1 MTNLFHENEEQD
13 LTVNIEENNYTD
25 IEDLNEEYIDN
36 ESAFNDSEKDL
47 FDEDYDL
54 EPGVDRSPD
63 VTKQYFQEMGA
74 ISVITR
80 ELEIANSKGI
90 EEYRNKVV
98 NAILKLKPTYKA
110 IVEQYEQEQKSNNIE
125 VGVLSKTVYRNITE
139 EDIIRITELEEFTQ
153 EKNMSLEDD
162 RDSSAP
168 EVLELIEEI
177 KAYNSFLENNKF
189 YYNKSLAQKIVE
201 FNLNY
206 TDFVEGFVMELNK
219 INEQITKLIKESFR
233 SGIKET
239 KSMVRDFLSKEFE
252 ENFRKKE
259 WYQKN
264 VNDFKIDKYEKILRS
279 RDSEV
284 RVKNLCY
291 DMIIES
297 KILEIEKSFITN
309 FYRKYNDEQWYST
322 FMRNDYHLNLYIKNK
337 KIIEEII
344 SSFDISLFDLRQIM
358 LDINKNMKHLITAR
372 NKMVEGN
379 LRLVV
384 SIAKKYSSKG
394 LSLNDLIQ
402 EGNCGLIK
410 AVAKFEYRRG
420 FKFSTYATWW
430 IKQSISRAIADQGR
444 TIRVP
449 VHMNE
454 CSNQIKKFS
463 AEFLQVNA
471 REPLPEEISEALNIP
486 LGKVKKAI
494 NMVKDPISIETN
506 INSEDDDSTL
516 ADFIEDSPLN
526 TPVEKLSMDDLKNK
540 LTELIDNNLNERE
553 KQIIQKRFGFNM
565 TYDYT
570 LEEVGN
576 DFQVT
581 RERIRQIEGKALKKI
596 QIADTEG
603 VLVLFLSRFKY

>member
-1 MTNLFHENEEQD
+1 MSNFFEDSEEQE
-13 LTVNIEENNYTD
+13 LTVNVEDNYPDIDENNNDY
-25 IEDLNEEYIDN
+25 IEV
-36 ESAFNDSEKDL
+36 DSDYKDVEKDL
-47 FDEDYDL
+47 FDDEYEI
-54 EPGVDRSPD
+54 EPGVDKAPD

-74 ISVITR
+74 INVITR
-80 ELEIANSKGI
+80 ELEISNSKGI
-90 EEYRNKVV
+90 EEYRNRVI
-98 NAILKLKPTYKA
+98 NSILRLKPTYKA
-110 IVEQYEQEQKSNNIE
+110 IVEQYYQEQNSNNID

-139 EDIIRITELEEFTQ
+139 EDIIRINELEEFTQ

-168 EVLELIEEI
+168 EVLELINEI
-177 KAYNSFLENNKF
+177 ERYNESLENNKF
-189 YYNKSLAQKIVE
+189 YFNRELADKIIS

-206 TDFVEGFVMELNK
+206 TDFVEGFVLQLNK
-219 INEQITKLIKESFR
+219 INENITKLIKESFR

-239 KSMVRDFLSKEFE
+239 KSMVRDLLSKEFE
-252 ENFRKKE
+252 GNFKNKE
-259 WYQKN
+259 WYEKN
-264 VNDFKIDKYEKILRS
+264 VNYLKIDKYEKILKS
-279 RDSEV
+279 RDGEV
-284 RVKNLCY
+284 RIKNLCY
-291 DMIIES
+291 DLILES
-297 KILEIEKSFITN
+297 KILEIQNSFTTN
-309 FYRKYNDEQWYST
+309 FYRRYNDEKWYST
-322 FMRNDYHLNLYIKNK
+322 FMQNDYHLNQYIKNK
-337 KIIEEII
+337 KIIEDLIKD
-344 SSFDISLFDLRQIM
+344 FDIQLFELRQIM
-358 LDINKNMKHLITAR
+358 LDINKNMKHLITSR
-372 NKMVEGN
+372 NNMVEGN

-463 AEFLQVNA
+463 AEFLQIHS
-471 REPLPEEISEALNIP
+471 REPLPEEVSEALNIA

-526 TPVEKLSMDDLKNK
+526 TPVEKLSMDDLRNK
-540 LTELIDNNLNERE
+540 LTELIDNNLNDRE

-596 QIADTEG
+596 QNADTEG
-603 VLVLFLSRFKY
+603 VLILFLSRFKY

>member
-1 MTNLFHENEEQD
+1 MSNFFEDSEEQE
-13 LTVNIEENNYTD
+13 LTVNVEDNYPDIDEHNNDYIEV
-25 IEDLNEEYIDN
+25 
-36 ESAFNDSEKDL
+36 DSDYKDVEKDL
-47 FDEDYDL
+47 FDDEYEI
-54 EPGVDRSPD
+54 EPGVDKAPD

-74 ISVITR
+74 INVITR
-80 ELEIANSKGI
+80 ELEISNSKGI
-90 EEYRNKVV
+90 EEYRNRVI
-98 NAILKLKPTYKA
+98 NSILKLKPTYKA
-110 IVEQYEQEQKSNNIE
+110 IVEQYYQEQNSNNID

-139 EDIIRITELEEFTQ
+139 EDIIRINELEEFTQ

-168 EVLELIEEI
+168 EVLELINEI
-177 KAYNSFLENNKF
+177 ERYNESLENNKF
-189 YYNKSLAQKIVE
+189 YFNRELADKIIS

-206 TDFVEGFVMELNK
+206 TDFVEGFVLELNK
-219 INEQITKLIKESFR
+219 INENITKLIKESFR

-239 KSMVRDFLSKEFE
+239 KSMFRDLLSKEFE
-252 ENFRKKE
+252 GNFKNKD
-259 WYQKN
+259 WYEKN
-264 VNDFKIDKYEKILRS
+264 VNYLKIDKYEKILKS
-279 RDSEV
+279 RDGEV
-284 RVKNLCY
+284 RIKNLCY
-291 DMIIES
+291 DLILES
-297 KILEIEKSFITN
+297 KILEIQNSFTTN
-309 FYRKYNDEQWYST
+309 FYRRYNDEKWYST
-322 FMRNDYHLNLYIKNK
+322 FMQNDYHLNQYIKNK
-337 KIIEEII
+337 KIIDELIKD
-344 SSFDISLFDLRQIM
+344 FDIQLFELRQIM
-358 LDINKNMKHLITAR
+358 LDINKNMKHLITSR
-372 NKMVEGN
+372 NNMVEGN

-463 AEFLQVNA
+463 AEFLQIHS
-471 REPLPEEISEALNIP
+471 REPLPEEVSEALNIAI
-486 LGKVKKAI
+486 GKVKKAI

-526 TPVEKLSMDDLKNK
+526 TPVEKLSMDDLRNK
-540 LTELIDNNLNERE
+540 LTELIDNNLNDRE

-576 DFQVT
+576 DFKVT

-596 QIADTEG
+596 QNADTEG
-603 VLVLFLSRFKY
+603 VLILFLSRFKY

>member
-1 MTNLFHENEEQD
+1 MSNFFEDSEEQE
-13 LTVNIEENNYTD
+13 LTVNVEDNYPDIDENNNDY
-25 IEDLNEEYIDN
+25 IEV
-36 ESAFNDSEKDL
+36 DSDYKDVEKDL
-47 FDEDYDL
+47 FDDEYEI
-54 EPGVDRSPD
+54 EPGVDKAPD

-74 ISVITR
+74 INVITR
-80 ELEIANSKGI
+80 ELEISNSKGI
-90 EEYRNKVV
+90 EEYRNRVI
-98 NAILKLKPTYKA
+98 NSILRLKPTYKA
-110 IVEQYEQEQKSNNIE
+110 IVEQYYQEQNSNNID

-139 EDIIRITELEEFTQ
+139 EDIIRINELEEFTQ

-168 EVLELIEEI
+168 EVLELINEI
-177 KAYNSFLENNKF
+177 ERYNESLENNKF
-189 YYNKSLAQKIVE
+189 YFNRELADKIIS

-206 TDFVEGFVMELNK
+206 TDFVEGFVLQLNK
-219 INEQITKLIKESFR
+219 INENITKLIKESFR
-233 SGIKET
+233 SGVKET
-239 KSMVRDFLSKEFE
+239 KSMIRDLLSKEFE
-252 ENFRKKE
+252 GNFKNKE
-259 WYQKN
+259 WYEKN
-264 VNDFKIDKYEKILRS
+264 VNYLKIDKYEKILKS
-279 RDSEV
+279 RDGEV
-284 RVKNLCY
+284 RIKNLCY
-291 DMIIES
+291 DLILES
-297 KILEIEKSFITN
+297 KILEIQNSFTTN
-309 FYRKYNDEQWYST
+309 FYRRYNDEKWYST
-322 FMRNDYHLNLYIKNK
+322 FMQNDYHLNQYIKNK
-337 KIIEEII
+337 KIIEDLIKD
-344 SSFDISLFDLRQIM
+344 FDIQLFELRQIM
-358 LDINKNMKHLITAR
+358 LDINKNMKHLITSR
-372 NKMVEGN
+372 NNMVEGN

-463 AEFLQVNA
+463 AEFLQIHS
-471 REPLPEEISEALNIP
+471 REPLPEEVSEALNIA
-486 LGKVKKAI
+486 LSKVKKAI

-526 TPVEKLSMDDLKNK
+526 TPVEKLSMDDLRNK
-540 LTELIDNNLNERE
+540 LTELIDNNLNDRE

-596 QIADTEG
+596 QNADTEG
-603 VLVLFLSRFKY
+603 VLILFLSRFKY

>member
-1 MTNLFHENEEQD
+1 MTNFFQDNEEQD
-13 LTVNIEENNYTD
+13 LTVNIENNLYAEA
-25 IEDLNEEYIDN
+25 EDLNEDYKEEESDFIDP
-36 ESAFNDSEKDL
+36 EKDL
-47 FDEDYDL
+47 FDEEYDL
-54 EPGVDRSPD
+54 EPGVDRAPD

-80 ELEIANSKGI
+80 ELEISNSKDI
-90 EEYRNKVV
+90 EEYRNRII
-98 NAILKLKPTYKA
+98 NSILKLKPTYKA
-110 IVEQYEQEQKSNNIE
+110 IVTQYEQEQNSNNID

-168 EVLELIEEI
+168 EVLELINEI
-177 KAYNSFLENNKF
+177 KNYNLILDNKKF
-189 YYNKSLAQKIVE
+189 YIDKTLANKIVE

-206 TDFVEGFVMELNK
+206 TDFVEGFVLNLNK

-252 ENFRKKE
+252 NNFRNKE
-259 WYQKN
+259 WYQEN
-264 VNDFKIDKYEKILRS
+264 VNDFKIDKYEKILKS

-284 RVKNLCY
+284 RIKNLCY
-291 DMIIES
+291 EMIVES
-297 KILEIEKSFITN
+297 KILELEKSFITN
-309 FYRKYNDEQWYST
+309 FYRRYNDEQWYST

-337 KIIEEII
+337 KIIENII
-344 SSFDISLFDLRQIM
+344 ADFDIPLFELRQIM

-394 LSLNDLIQ
+394 LSLTDLIQ

-463 AEFLQVNA
+463 AEFLQANS
-471 REPLPEEISEALNIP
+471 REPLPEEVSEALNIP
-486 LGKVKKAI
+486 LNKVKKAI

-526 TPVEKLSMDDLKNK
+526 TPVEKLSMDDLRNK
-540 LTELIDNNLNERE
+540 LTELIDNNLNDRE

-576 DFQVT
+576 DFKVT

>member
-1 MTNLFHENEEQD
+1 MTNFFQDNEEQD
-13 LTVNIEENNYTD
+13 LTVNIENNLYTEV
-25 IEDLNEEYIDN
+25 EDLNEDYKEEDSDFIDP
-36 ESAFNDSEKDL
+36 EKDL
-47 FDEDYDL
+47 FDEEYDL
-54 EPGVDRSPD
+54 EPGVDRAPD

-80 ELEIANSKGI
+80 ELEISNSKDI
-90 EEYRNKVV
+90 EEYRNRII
-98 NAILKLKPTYKA
+98 NSILKLKPTYKA
-110 IVEQYEQEQKSNNIE
+110 IVTQYEQEQNSNNID

-168 EVLELIEEI
+168 EVLELINEI
-177 KAYNSFLENNKF
+177 KNYNLILDNKKF
-189 YYNKSLAQKIVE
+189 YIDKSLANKIVE

-206 TDFVEGFVMELNK
+206 TDFVEGFVLNLNK

-252 ENFRKKE
+252 NNFRNKE
-259 WYQKN
+259 WYQEN
-264 VNDFKIDKYEKILRS
+264 VNDFKIDKYEKILKS

-284 RVKNLCY
+284 RIKNLCY
-291 DMIIES
+291 EMIVES
-297 KILEIEKSFITN
+297 KILELEKSFITN
-309 FYRKYNDEQWYST
+309 FYRRYNDEQWYST

-337 KIIEEII
+337 KIIENII
-344 SSFDISLFDLRQIM
+344 SDFDIPLFELRQIM

-394 LSLNDLIQ
+394 LSLTDLIQ

-463 AEFLQVNA
+463 AEFLQVHS
-471 REPLPEEISEALNIP
+471 REPLPEEVSEALNIP
-486 LGKVKKAI
+486 LNKVKKAI

-516 ADFIEDSPLN
+516 AD
-526 TPVEKLSMDDLKNK
+526 
-540 LTELIDNNLNERE
+540 
-553 KQIIQKRFGFNM
+553 
-565 TYDYT
+565 
-570 LEEVGN
+570 
-576 DFQVT
+576 
-581 RERIRQIEGKALKKI
+581 
-596 QIADTEG
+596 
-603 VLVLFLSRFKY
+603 